1 MKKCSRLFA
10 ALILACSAPAL
21 AQTGAPTPAV
31 STVFAVLTKSAESKS
46 ASAGQELTLRTVS
59 DVVVDGEV
67 VIPKG
72 SRLLG
77 RITEVKVKGAG
88 SALSALSVVVDKA
101 VTKEG
106 AELPLQAIIAAVA
119 APRDRSPEPDPTYGM
134 LHSAEPK
141 MVATAPG
148 RTSVA
153 GELPSGS
160 RGGGTA
166 EVSAAERQA
175 GAREPLLLKED
186 SQGAVGYE
194 GLSLSWQL
202 TAPPPVTVFSSK
214 GKNVK
219 LDAGAQMLL
228 RMAPPRPGKRGL

>member
-1 MKKCSRLFA
+1 MKKCSRLLA
-10 ALILACSAPAL
+10 ALVLACSVPAL
-21 AQTGAPTPAV
+21 AQTGAPAV

-59 DVVVDGEV
+59 DVVVEGQV

-88 SALSALSVVVDKA
+88 SAQSALSVVVDKA

-119 APRDRSPEPDPTYGM
+119 APRDSSTDPDPTYGM
-134 LHSAEPK
+134 LHSSEPK
-141 MVATAPG
+141 MTGTAPG
-148 RTSVA
+148 RTPGPA

-166 EVSAAERQA
+166 EVTAAERQA
-175 GAREPLLLKED
+175 GEREPLLLKED

-194 GLSLSWQL
+194 GLTLSWQL
-202 TAPPPVTVFSSK
+202 TEPPPVTVFSSK

-228 RMAPPRPGKRGL
+228 RMAPPRARR

>member
-1 MKKCSRLFA
+1 MKRCSRLLA
-10 ALILACSAPAL
+10 VLVLACSAPAL
-21 AQTGAPTPAV
+21 AQTGAPAV

-46 ASAGQELTLRTVS
+46 ASAGQELTLRTIS
-59 DVVVDGEV
+59 DVVVEGEV

-77 RITEVKVKGAG
+77 RITEVKVKGEG
-88 SALSALSVVVDKA
+88 SAQSSLSVVVEKA

-106 AELPLQAIIAAVA
+106 AELPVQAIIAAVA
-119 APRDRSPEPDPTYGM
+119 APQGRPDDTDPTYGM

-141 MVATAPG
+141 MTSTAPG
-148 RTSVA
+148 RTSDAA
-153 GELPSGS
+153 GQLPSGS

-175 GAREPLLLKED
+175 GGREPLLLKED

-202 TAPPPVTVFSSK
+202 TTPPPVTVFSSR

-228 RMAPPRPGKRGL
+228 RMASPRPVKRGP